1 MRTPIHLDLA
11 SIGYKHPLNRVIL
24 TVVILLS
31 TVACEQIP
39 TDFQSLADKHLPKI
53 DGAIVVPGLKSE
65 VEVIRDSWGVP
76 HIYADDLDDL
86 FLAQGFIQAQDRLW
100 QMDMYRRA
108 GEGRL
113 AEIFGSGALEHDRIA
128 RLIKYRGP
136 WTDEEFNSYH
146 PEGRRI
152 LEAFSSGVNAYIHY
166 ATEAGE
172 LPVEFELTGLSLIHI

>member
-1 MRTPIHLDLA
+1 MRTPINLT
-11 SIGYKHPLNRVIL
+11 SIGQKHPLNRALL
-24 TVVILLS
+24 TVVILLC

-39 TDFQSLADKHLPKI
+39 NDFQSLANEHLSKI
-53 DGAIVVPGLKSE
+53 EGAIVVPGLKAE

-113 AEIFGSGALEHDRIA
+113 AEIL
-128 RLIKYRGP
+128 
-136 WTDEEFNSYH
+136 
-146 PEGRRI
+146 
-152 LEAFSSGVNAYIHY
+152 
-166 ATEAGE
+166 
-172 LPVEFELTGLSLIHI
+172 GLRHLNTTVSPG